1 MKKLLLFGLGV
12 IASISTLTSCKK
24 DEVAIASPTVTFLNG
39 VKDYPAKES
48 DTAYTFVADVEA
60 AGEISSIKIFEVATD
75 GGENQKESI
84 TKFDSD
90 TKHSVKYTVQLANLV
105 TSKKFKITVTDK
117 KDVTTSAVF
126 TITPFTKPAG
136 AIEEFKA
143 TLLGSQ
149 YAKEGSFFSTTNG
162 SVYTVA
168 NSAASSSLIDLIY
181 YYSGDG
187 TVGQSTS
194 GNGATIGGA
203 DDTNILG
210 VYNGISSWSTKN
222 KTRFTTLS
230 PSVSV
235 SEFDALN
242 DDSKIAVISDFNET
256 KKIGLAEGNIIAFK
270 TAAGKKGLV
279 KINKLTKGLNTVTNK
294 DDYQFGTIEI
304 VVKVQK

>member
-24 DEVAIASPTVTFLNG
+24 EEVAIASPTVTFLNG
-39 VKDYPAKES
+39 VKDYTAKEA
-48 DTAYTFVADVEA
+48 DTAYTFVADIEA

-126 TITPFTKPAG
+126 TITAYTKPAG
-136 AIEEFKA
+136 SIKEYKA

-210 VYNGISSWSTKN
+210 VYKGISSWSTKN
-222 KTRFTTLS
+222 ATRFTGSTLS
-230 PSVSV
+230 AT
-235 SEFDALN
+235 EFDALT
-242 DDSKIAVISDFNET
+242 DDSKIAVISDFTDT

-304 VVKVQK
+304 AVKVQK

>member
-12 IASISTLTSCKK
+12 IASISVLTSCKK

-60 AGEISSIKIFEVATD
+60 AGEISSIKIFEVSTD

-136 AIEEFKA
+136 AIEEYKA

-210 VYNGISSWSTKN
+210 VYKGISSWSTKN
-222 KTRFTTLS
+222 ATRFTGSTLS
-230 PSVSV
+230 AT
-235 SEFDALN
+235 EFDALT
-242 DDSKIAVISDFNET
+242 DDSKIAVISDFTET

-304 VVKVQK
+304 VVKVQI

>member
-12 IASISTLTSCKK
+12 IASLSTLTSCKK

-39 VKDYPAKES
+39 VKDYTAKVS

-136 AIEEFKA
+136 AIEEYKA

-210 VYNGISSWSTKN
+210 VYKGISSWSTKN
-222 KTRFTTLS
+222 ATRFTGSTLS
-230 PSVSV
+230 AT
-235 SEFDALN
+235 EFDALT
-242 DDSKIAVISDFNET
+242 DDSKIAVISDFTET

-279 KINKLTKGLNTVTNK
+279 KITKLTKGINTVTNK

>member
-12 IASISTLTSCKK
+12 IASLSTLTSCKK

-136 AIEEFKA
+136 AIEEYKA

-210 VYNGISSWSTKN
+210 VYKGISSWSTKN
-222 KTRFTTLS
+222 ATRFTGSTLS
-230 PSVSV
+230 AT
-235 SEFDALN
+235 EFDALT
-242 DDSKIAVISDFNET
+242 DDSKIAVISDFTET

-279 KINKLTKGLNTVTNK
+279 KITKLTKGINTVTNK

>member
-12 IASISTLTSCKK
+12 IASLSTLTSCKK

-39 VKDYPAKES
+39 VKDYTAKVS

-75 GGENQKESI
+75 GSESQKESVA
-84 TKFDSD
+84 KFDSD
-90 TKHSVKYTVQLANLV
+90 TKHSVKYTVNLAGVV

-126 TITPFTKPAG
+126 TITAFTKPAG
-136 AIEEFKA
+136 AIEEYKA

-168 NSAASSSLIDLIY
+168 TSAASSSLIDLIY
-181 YYSGDG
+181 YYSG
-187 TVGQSTS
+187 

-203 DDTNILG
+203 DDTNILDA
-210 VYNGISSWSTKN
+210 YKGISNWTTKN
-222 KTRFTTLS
+222 ATRFASTTIS
-230 PSVSV
+230 TTD
-235 SEFDALN
+235 FDSIK
-242 DDSKIAVISDFNET
+242 DDSKIESLSTFMDT
-256 KKIGLAEGNIIAFK
+256 KKIGLAEGNVIAFK
-270 TAAGKKGLV
+270 TAAGKKGMV
-279 KINKLTKGLNTVTNK
+279 KITKLTKGLNTVTQLQ
-294 DDYQFGTIEI
+294 DYQFGTIEI

>member
-12 IASISTLTSCKK
+12 IASLGTLTSCKK

-39 VKDYPAKES
+39 VKDYTAKVS

-105 TSKKFKITVTDK
+105 SSKKFKITVTDK

-136 AIEEFKA
+136 AISEYKA

-222 KTRFTTLS
+222 KTRFTGSTLS
-230 PSVSV
+230 AT
-235 SEFDALN
+235 EFDALT
-242 DDSKIAVISDFNET
+242 DDSKIAVISDFTET

-279 KINKLTKGLNTVTNK
+279 KITKLTKGINTVTNK